1 MALLRSLLFPSLCPQ
16 TLTLTPFPSTKT
28 PATATRRPRRR
39 ARAPLMATS
48 RDATKLVTFL
58 GKGGAG
64 KTTAAVL
71 AAKYYAR
78 EGMRTCLV
86 VHSQDP
92 TAEQLMGCNFGN
104 SPTDCGNNLSAVKLE
119 TSKLL
124 LEPLNRVKKVD
135 ARLNLTQGILEG
147 VVGEELGVLPGM
159 DSIFSALT
167 LQKLVNF
174 LPDRKDGA
182 STEFDIIVYDG
193 ISAEE
198 TLRLV
203 GATERVRWY
212 LKYMRNLAEKTEIGR
227 LTSPSMLKLAYDSA
241 RPNGR
246 TSEGKTSTEIWN
258 EIEQILGKAST
269 SFTDSNKFRCYL
281 VMDPKRSITITSA
294 LRYWGCAIQA
304 GTQISGAL
312 GFAPQSSSISQEVA
326 GKFTPLSVGTLP
338 YLLIDSS
345 LDWDAAISSLS
356 QDTEDLL
363 TTTHKCSHPSV
374 TFDTSQ
380 KSVKLFMPGFDKSE
394 IKLYQYRGG
403 SELLV
408 EAGDQRRIIKLPLGM
423 QGKVSGAKFIDRNL
437 VVKLR

>member
-1 MALLRSLLFPSLCPQ
+1 
-16 TLTLTPFPSTKT
+16 
-28 PATATRRPRRR
+28 
-39 ARAPLMATS
+39 MATS
-48 RDATKLVTFL
+48 RDATKLVAFL

-104 SPTDCGNNLSAVKLE
+104 SPTDCGDNLSAVKLE
-119 TSKLL
+119 TSKLM

-363 TTTHKCSHPSV
+363 TITHKCSHPSV